1 MSYDAL
7 LVLRP
12 GIEAVVFA
20 YRIFRKPR
28 LLEVWARRND
38 NFREFSRE
46 FRSADIPDDMPYRA
60 EITREIDF
68 LNDYWAHP
76 SINYFASS
84 VAFAD
89 RQIRVHFFDH
99 KEEQYFLVV
108 LSFMDICLKSAAVFR
123 RIWAD
128 RFNVFVTSTEEEYRR
143 LVGDFE
149 TVKARWQ
156 ERTGR

>member
-1 MSYDAL
+1 
-7 LVLRP
+7 
-12 GIEAVVFA
+12 
-20 YRIFRKPR
+20 
-28 LLEVWARRND
+28 
-38 NFREFSRE
+38 
-46 FRSADIPDDMPYRA
+46 MPYRD
-60 EITREIDF
+60 EIAREIDL

-84 VAFAD
+84 VTFAD

-108 LSFMDICLKSAAVFR
+108 LSFMDICLKLVAVFR

-149 TVKARWQ
+149 TLKARWR